1 MTMALPFA
9 FVACTSDEFET
20 TQNGPVD
27 LSGRKALGDVELIFS
42 DGAANTRL
50 EIGQGGIGF
59 STVDGVGAC
68 LVDQPNGA
76 EDEDAIKNYTLT
88 NFISSNYL
96 YKTADAGKT
105 WTTDARMV
113 EGNYVFYAPH
123 NEAHLTRASIAA
135 EFPNPQII
143 KMKDG
148 APDQYS
154 AIQQLIDTKAP
165 MYVGYN
171 FLDSK
176 TQTKSIAVAMK
187 PIYSY
192 PKITLKNMFGTSD
205 KVTSA
210 TKDLTIRR
218 IVISNTS
225 TYDQKTTLEIGDATV
240 ASNTVNGIVGN
251 LFNYGGDADKYGTW
265 VSSAKLFG
273 CKSSDIL
280 AVAKDGTTGAITL
293 DFETPYVLAKDK
305 SISINAVVPAG
316 VNSAEVTIGVYTN
329 EGYFEK
335 KIAANKLTLIPGQ
348 MYPREEYTLGGDLS
362 DTAKGSNLTVEMTA
376 AKEGETG
383 EIVSTTEELI
393 NLASSKMDLVVMPL
407 NANVTYN
414 AAVAK
419 AMLQGASIK
428 FTAPV
433 TVEGVTVTNKLVFD
447 GDVTVKGNVEF
458 KQKDINWS
466 KKMVVKA
473 GAALKVTDYDVA
485 STGAVSPEEGATVE
499 LAKKDTQAPNFDAE
513 AEGLIK
519 VNESATFP
527 TTFTKYAGTIEIAA
541 NKTMT
546 LSANL
551 ATTGEITN
559 NGTLAMGNCNLTNG
573 GTFANVGKIEAG
585 TGKIENKGTF
595 TNKNTI
601 NAAFENQ
608 GAYVAATKKYAAA
621 TLKVEAGAIM
631 FKVVSNSNS
640 RVESGGDVA
649 LANIIELDKD
659 AIFNGNT
666 GAITNGT
673 ASYTIESNVTKAE
686 DIPTLPAI
694 CNTLVIKG
702 NIVPNANLDIDF
714 AEKIE
719 TNNIYALNGTVTFT
733 AAKNVIANGELRASK
748 AVTFTAAADAKIGSI
763 NTTANVVFV
772 AATTGTVELGAVKVE
787 GAGSLLKFTAL
798 ASKVILNDD
807 IALTNGGGVEFT
819 AGATEM
825 TVAKNCALNGG
836 KMEFKVASE
845 IKVAAGATFTIADGA
860 TVTGATGPIAVTFTS
875 LEEAN
880 KTRGQVVNNGTVQWA
895 AQAYASNNP
904 SYGAGWWTNIA
915 AHIDGSSN

>member
-1 MTMALPFA
+1 M
-9 FVACTSDEFET
+9 
-20 TQNGPVD
+20 
-27 LSGRKALGDVELIFS
+27 GDVELTFS

-59 STVDGVGAC
+59 SMADGVGAC
-68 LVDQPNGA
+68 LVDQPNG
-76 EDEDAIKNYTLT
+76 EKDKDAIKNYDLT

-123 NEAHLTRASIAA
+123 NEAHLTRASITA

-148 APDQYS
+148 VPDQYS

-192 PKITLKNMFGTSD
+192 PKITLKNMFGTSE

-225 TYDQKTTLEIGDATV
+225 TYDQKTTLKIGDAGV
-240 ASNTVNGIVGN
+240 ASNTANGIVGN

-316 VNSAEVTIGVYTN
+316 VNSAKVTIGVYTN

-335 KIAANKLTLIPGQ
+335 EIAANKLTLIPGQ
-348 MYPREEYTLGGDLS
+348 MYPREEYTLGGGDLS
-362 DTAKGSNLTVEMTA
+362 DTAKGSNLTVKMKA

-485 STGAVSPEEGATVE
+485 SVGAVSPEENATVE
-499 LAKKDTQAPNFDAE
+499 LAKKDDAQAPKFDAE
-513 AEGLIK
+513 AKGLIK

-527 TTFTKYAGTIEIAA
+527 AEFTAYAGTIEIAT

-546 LSANL
+546 LSAHL
-551 ATTGEITN
+551 ATTGKITN
-559 NGTLAMGNCNLTNG
+559 NGTLAMGNYNLTNG

-585 TGKIENKGTF
+585 TGEIVNKGTF
-595 TNKNTI
+595 TNKNTV

-608 GAYVAATKKYAAA
+608 GAYDATAKKYAKA

-631 FKVVSNSNS
+631 FKAVSNNTSE
-640 RVESGGDVA
+640 VKGDGDVA
-649 LANIIELDKD
+649 VANIIELDKD

-666 GAITNGT
+666 SAITNGT
-673 ASYTIESNVTKAE
+673 ASYTIEGNVTKAE

-702 NIVPNANLDIDF
+702 NIVPSTNLIIDF

-719 TNNIYALNGTVTFT
+719 TNNIYALDGTVTFSN
-733 AAKNVIANGELRASK
+733 AKNVIANGELRASQ
-748 AVTFTAAADAKIGSI
+748 AVTFTKATNAKIGSI
-763 NTTANVVFV
+763 NTTASVEFV
-772 AATTGTVELGAVKVE
+772 APTTGTVELGAVKVE
-787 GAGSLLKFTAL
+787 GGSSLLKFTAL
-798 ASKVILNDD
+798 ATKVILSGD
-807 IALTNGGGVEFT
+807 IALTTGGGVEFT
-819 AGATEM
+819 AGATEVV
-825 TVAKNCALNGG
+825 VAKSWALNGG

-860 TVTGATGPIAVTFTS
+860 TVTGATGGQAVTFTS

-895 AQAYASNNP
+895 AQLYASDNA
-904 SYGAGWWTNIA
+904 SYGEGWWTNIA
-915 AHIDGSSN
+915 AHTDNSSN